1 MGPDVR
7 TGLVVI
13 GVVLV
18 LLGAGLVLTLFILS
32 GGSTTT
38 AQFRP
43 QDPNLSP
50 SSSQDWIVPGPIG
63 GSGSVS
69 VSWTST
75 GPAGVA
81 LWPTTTCTAPGGF
94 CPTGSP
100 LINWTAAEQ
109 GQGTVSSAS
118 GSAFLLIVTNSGNN
132 DLRFSAVISVSY
144 TPASPV
150 PAWSWG
156 LIAAGGIVLIT
167 IGGIALFLGLYLPTG
182 VYRDPNAGPVAIRH
196 PSLPP
201 DDPELESSE
210 ESP

>member
-1 MGPDVR
+1 MVS
-7 TGLVVI
+7 

-18 LLGAGLVLTLFILS
+18 VLGAGLVLTLFILS
-32 GGSTTT
+32 GGQSTTL
-38 AQFRP
+38 QLRP
-43 QDPNLSP
+43 QDPSLSP
-50 SSSQDWIVPGPIG
+50 GLSQDWIVPGPIG

-69 VSWTST
+69 ISWTST

-94 CPTGSP
+94 CATGVP
-100 LINWTAAEQ
+100 LLNWSAAEL

-118 GSAFLLIVTNSGNN
+118 GSAYILIVTNSGNN
-132 DLRFSAVISVSY
+132 DLRFSGLISVTYS
-144 TPASPV
+144 PGSPV

-156 LIAAGGIVLIT
+156 LIAAGGIVLLT
-167 IGGIALFLGLYLPTG
+167 IGGVALFLGLYLPTG
-182 VYRDPNAGPVAIRH
+182 VYRDPDAGPVAIRH

-201 DDPELESSE
+201 DDPELDSYE